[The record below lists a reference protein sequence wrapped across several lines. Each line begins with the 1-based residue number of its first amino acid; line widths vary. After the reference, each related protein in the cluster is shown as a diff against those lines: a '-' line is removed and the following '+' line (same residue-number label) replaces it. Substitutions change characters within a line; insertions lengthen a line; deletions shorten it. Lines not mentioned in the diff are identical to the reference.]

1 MSKNFYDLLII
12 GGGILGF
19 STAYQLLKDQPGLKV
34 LLLEKESGP
43 AAHQT
48 GHNSGVIHAGVY
60 YKPGSL
66 KAKFCFEGNQ
76 QSKLFCEE
84 QGIKFSNLGKL
95 IVAMDEFELERLN
108 KLGERAGLNGLN
120 IEKLDAQESLKLEK
134 KLNKNIAG
142 SLLVKD
148 SAIVDWKVVTRK
160 YQELFK
166 NLGGEVLYQAEV
178 IKIIESDLNIK
189 IILSSGE
196 SYQADYL
203 IACSGL
209 QSDKLIKLAGLKP
222 DFKIIPFR
230 GEYFKLVDK
239 YNNLFQHL
247 IYPVPDP
254 ELPFLGVHFTPHMP
268 DLTHGESAE
277 YSSGY
282 ITVGPNAVLAFS
294 REGYDWGEINLKDM
308 WDIFSFGKTWQL
320 LLKNKSATWNELKSS
335 VCKKYYLSRV
345 NKYCAEIKLQ
355 DLIKYPAGVR
365 AQAMDLSGNLI
376 EDFKFF
382 KTKRSLHVCNAP
394 SPAATASLPIGKYII
409 EEFKAGI

>member
-1 MSKNFYDLLII
+1 MTQKLYDLMII

-19 STAYQLLKDQPGLKV
+19 STAYQLLKDQPGLKI

-66 KAKFCFEGNQ
+66 KAKFCVEGNTAT
-76 QSKLFCEE
+76 KIFCQENN
-84 QGIKFSNLGKL
+84 INFKPLGKL
-95 IVAMDEFELERLN
+95 IVAMDEFERGRLN
-108 KLGERAGLNGLN
+108 KLAERSAQNGLN
-120 IEKLDAQESLKLEK
+120 IEILDAQESLKLEPN
-134 KLNKNIAG
+134 LNKNIAG

-148 SAIVDWKVVTRK
+148 SAIVDWKEVTRK

-166 NLGGEVLYQAEV
+166 NLGGEILYQAEI

-189 IILSSGE
+189 IKIKSGE
-196 SYQADYL
+196 IYQASYL

-230 GEYFKLVDK
+230 GEYFKLIDK
-239 YNNLFQHL
+239 YKNLFSHL

-268 DLTHGESAE
+268 DLAHGEPT
-277 YSSGY
+277 GY

-345 NKYCAEIKLQ
+345 NKYCAEIKLE

-382 KTKRSLHVCNAP
+382 KTPRSLHVCNAP

-409 EEFKAGI
+409 EEFKAGVL

>member
-1 MSKNFYDLLII
+1 MGINNKKFDLLII

-19 STAYQLLKDQPGLKV
+19 STAYQLLKDQPDLKI
-34 LLLEKESGP
+34 LLLEKEPGP

-66 KAKFCFEGNQ
+66 KAKFCVEGNKA
-76 QSKLFCEE
+76 SKIFCEE
-84 QGIKFSNLGKL
+84 NRINFKPIGKL
-95 IVAMDEFELERLN
+95 IVAMDEFELGRLN
-108 KLGERAGLNGLN
+108 KLGERASLNGLN
-120 IEKLDAQESLKLEK
+120 IEKLDAQESLKLEPN
-134 KLNKNIAG
+134 LNKNLTG

-148 SAIVDWKVVTRK
+148 SAIVDWKEVTRK
-160 YQELFK
+160 YAELFK
-166 NLGGEVLYQAEV
+166 NLGGEVLYQAEI
-178 IKIIESDLNIK
+178 IKIIESDLEIK

-222 DFKIIPFR
+222 DFKIVPFR
-230 GEYFKLVDK
+230 GEYFKLIDK
-239 YNNLFQHL
+239 YKNLFNHL

-254 ELPFLGVHFTPHMP
+254 ELPFLGVHFTPHMA
-268 DLTHGESAE
+268 DHGSDQV
-277 YSSGY
+277 GY

-294 REGYDWGEINLKDM
+294 REGYAWGDINIKDV
-308 WDIFSFGKTWQL
+308 WDIFSFGPTWKL

-335 VCKKYYLSRV
+335 VYKKYYLSRV

-382 KTKRSLHVCNAP
+382 KTPRSLHVCNAP
-394 SPAATASLPIGKYII
+394 SPAATASLPIGKYIV
-409 EEFKAGI
+409 EEFKAGL

>member
-134 KLNKNIAG
+134 KLNKNE
-142 SLLVKD
+142 
-148 SAIVDWKVVTRK
+148 
-160 YQELFK
+160 Q
-166 NLGGEVLYQAEV
+166 
-178 IKIIESDLNIK
+178 
-189 IILSSGE
+189 
-196 SYQADYL
+196 
-203 IACSGL
+203 
-209 QSDKLIKLAGLKP
+209 
-222 DFKIIPFR
+222 
-230 GEYFKLVDK
+230 
-239 YNNLFQHL
+239 
-247 IYPVPDP
+247 
-254 ELPFLGVHFTPHMP
+254 
-268 DLTHGESAE
+268 
-277 YSSGY
+277 
-282 ITVGPNAVLAFS
+282 
-294 REGYDWGEINLKDM
+294 
-308 WDIFSFGKTWQL
+308 
-320 LLKNKSATWNELKSS
+320 
-335 VCKKYYLSRV
+335 
-345 NKYCAEIKLQ
+345 
-355 DLIKYPAGVR
+355 
-365 AQAMDLSGNLI
+365 
-376 EDFKFF
+376 
-382 KTKRSLHVCNAP
+382 
-394 SPAATASLPIGKYII
+394 
-409 EEFKAGI
+409 